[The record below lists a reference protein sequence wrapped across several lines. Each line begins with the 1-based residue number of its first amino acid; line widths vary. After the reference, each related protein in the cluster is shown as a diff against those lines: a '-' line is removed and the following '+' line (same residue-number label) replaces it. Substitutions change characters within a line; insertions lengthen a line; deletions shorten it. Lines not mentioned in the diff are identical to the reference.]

1 MIRGFALALAAFAA
15 TSAYAKQTDAPVAPM
30 SASEQAAVQLALNR
44 AEQIYAYDQAAWHT
58 TDTLTADLPK
68 AQLGTIRG
76 WVVTPDDQ
84 DYRVTY
90 YSGDVGAAHRAVY
103 SAVWTGTD
111 VRDRKLHGADDA
123 ELTAEETRLAAASD
137 AVSDDGRL
145 HCANRRFNRVVLP
158 GDGVDGAD
166 LVYLLTPQLETGI
179 VPLGGHHRIEVKDGK
194 ILSERTFSKSCLNLP
209 IDGPDGKKTEALV
222 VSHLLDPTPT
232 EIHAFSVY
240 AARKP
245 IYVITTE
252 KDRVWAAELSGG
264 RLRIRLVK

>member
-1 MIRGFALALAAFAA
+1 LIRGFALALAAFAA

-58 TDTLTADLPK
+58 TDALTADIPK

-90 YSGDVGAAHRAVY
+90 YSGDAGTAHRAVY
-103 SAVWTGTD
+103 SAVWTGTE
-111 VRDRKLHGADDA
+111 VRDRKLRGANDA

-158 GDGVDGAD
+158 GDGADGAD

-179 VPLGGHHRIEVKDGK
+179 VPLGGHHRIEVK
-194 ILSERTFSKSCLNLP
+194 
-209 IDGPDGKKTEALV
+209 DGKKTEALV

-245 IYVITTE
+245 IFVITTE
-252 KDRVWAAELSGG
+252 NDRIWASELSGG